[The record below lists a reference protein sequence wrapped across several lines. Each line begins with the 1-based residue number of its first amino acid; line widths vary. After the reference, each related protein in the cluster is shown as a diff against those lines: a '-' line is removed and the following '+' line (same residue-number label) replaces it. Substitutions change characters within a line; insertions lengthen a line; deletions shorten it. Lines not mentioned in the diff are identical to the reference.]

1 MKIQLLLAILLV
13 IVLFLKYYRG
23 ISFYDGNA
31 YKYCTDTYKN
41 IGSADFDPQAC
52 NRDPLCKT
60 VTNGDF
66 QGCVSK

>member
-41 IGSADFDPQAC
+41 IGDKNFNPQAC
-52 NRDPLCKT
+52 NSDPLCKT